1 MANKK
6 WTLDKAHSEIQFKVK
21 HLMITTVTGTFTQ
34 YEGVV
39 ETQGDDFSNAKVS
52 FTADTA
58 SVSTGNTDR
67 DGHLKSADFFNV
79 EQYPSLKFE
88 STRIEKKDDNTYK
101 LYGDMTIKN
110 ITKNIQLDVE
120 FSGLVKDPWGNTKA
134 GVIVSGKINRKDFDL
149 TWNVVTE
156 AGGLLV
162 GEDVKITCEVQ
173 LAEVAA
179 EAVA

>member
-1 MANKK
+1 
-6 WTLDKAHSEIQFKVK
+6 
-21 HLMITTVTGTFTQ
+21 
-34 YEGVV
+34 
-39 ETQGDDFSNAKVS
+39 
-52 FTADTA
+52 
-58 SVSTGNTDR
+58 
-67 DGHLKSADFFNV
+67 
-79 EQYPSLKFE
+79 
-88 STRIEKKDDNTYK
+88 
-101 LYGDMTIKN
+101 MTIKN